1 MVADRSGDT
10 IQVDVNLIGQL
21 LDQLKQE
28 AQQSVAQGHDALARE
43 RSAVQHQSV
52 VLDTRMRDLES
63 QRSSLALQL
72 QATQELAQQEQLQR
86 QAIEI
91 DNARMVQALRD
102 LENRLRERDEQL
114 QSLQDMHQHAREG
127 MEHYRQASKE
137 QRDQEQRRYEAQ
149 SNQLQAEIRQL
160 QQVLMVKQD
169 ELTQLNRDNASLLTE
184 ANQQQREQ
192 RALQQQLNKKAS
204 ELDLLQILYA
214 KSEQQYAS
222 LRTRCEILEKASKRP
237 RKNSKG

>member
-1 MVADRSGDT
+1 
-10 IQVDVNLIGQL
+10 
-21 LDQLKQE
+21 
-28 AQQSVAQGHDALARE
+28 
-43 RSAVQHQSV
+43 
-52 VLDTRMRDLES
+52 
-63 QRSSLALQL
+63 
-72 QATQELAQQEQLQR
+72 
-86 QAIEI
+86 
-91 DNARMVQALRD
+91 
-102 LENRLRERDEQL
+102 
-114 QSLQDMHQHAREG
+114 
-127 MEHYRQASKE
+127 
-137 QRDQEQRRYEAQ
+137 
-149 SNQLQAEIRQL
+149 
-160 QQVLMVKQD
+160 MVKQD